1 MSATSSKSFERR
13 AGGGAIRADLSVD
26 RKFRGTAIVFN
37 SLSVDLGGFREVI
50 KPEAVDRTLRE
61 GLDVRA
67 LFDHN
72 SGQVLGRTTSG
83 TLLLRKTRSGLGVEI
98 DPPDTSFARD
108 LLQSVERGDI
118 SGMSFGF
125 RVLTDEWRLED
136 GEAVRDVFDMVI
148 SEVSIVAFPAYEATD
163 ASVAQRSLQ
172 AFRSGDGAV
181 QRELQRRRHQL
192 QVLR

>member
-1 MSATSSKSFERR
+1 MFCFLLDFV
-13 AGGGAIRADLSVD
+13 GD
-26 RKFRGTAIVFN
+26 RVSRFT

-108 LLQSVERGDI
+108 LLQSGERGDI

-125 RVLTDEWRLED
+125 RVLTEEWRLED
-136 GEAVRDVFDMVI
+136 GEAVREVLDMVI
-148 SEVSIVAFPAYEATD
+148 SEVSIVAFPAYEAPD

-172 AFRSGDGAV
+172 AFRCGDGAV